1 MELETLIAFITAS
14 ALLTI
19 MPGPDN
25 IYVLVQ
31 SITNG
36 KKYGVVITF
45 GLATGIIIHTSLIA
59 FGVSELLK
67 KSTTIF
73 FVIKLL
79 GALYLFYLAF
89 KVYKSSAKIDLEN
102 SNTSKKSLLT
112 LFKQGFFMNI
122 LNPKVTIF
130 FLAFFPGFINNS
142 LPNIKQQIFVLG
154 FIFMILTIVIFSSIA
169 FLASKMTSFLR
180 NNQKFEQNL
189 KVIQI
194 VVFIGIG
201 IFILV

>member
-1 MELETLIAFITAS
+1 MELETLIAFITVS

-36 KKYGVVITF
+36 KKYGVVTTL

-73 FVIKLL
+73 FIIKLL

-102 SNTSKKSLLT
+102 SNASKKSLFA

>member
-36 KKYGVVITF
+36 KKYGVVTTL

-73 FVIKLL
+73 FIIKLL

-102 SNTSKKSLLT
+102 SNASKKSLFA

>member
-36 KKYGVVITF
+36 KKYGVVTTF

-73 FVIKLL
+73 FIIKLL

-102 SNTSKKSLLT
+102 SNASKKSLFA